1 MPHLDKN
8 VELTPLGLTIKN
20 LAEIGCANIDIDL
33 KNLITIV
40 VKKTILGDQ
49 KDHKIDVVVKKSTI
63 ERLGGIQYIT
73 DSNSLYDTIPRKNL
87 LELITVR
94 DRKLLED
101 LGANSVIARVTNK
114 SLNSTMKHL
123 YSEVDRDSSKLS
135 LFLSIR

>member
-1 MPHLDKN
+1 MPHLDKT

-20 LAEIGCANIDIDL
+20 LAEIGNADIDVDL

-40 VKKTILGDQ
+40 VKKTILGNQ
-49 KDHKIDVVVKKSTI
+49 KDHKIDVVIKKSTI
-63 ERLGGIQYIT
+63 ERLGGIQYVV

-114 SLNSTMKHL
+114 SLNSAMKHL